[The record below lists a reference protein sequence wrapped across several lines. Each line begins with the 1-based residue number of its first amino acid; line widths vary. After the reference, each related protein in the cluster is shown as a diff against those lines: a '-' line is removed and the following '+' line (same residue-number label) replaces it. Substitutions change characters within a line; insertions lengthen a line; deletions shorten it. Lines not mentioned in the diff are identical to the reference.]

1 LAARFVFHLA
11 PAIAAA
17 IALGICDVLAK
28 IILAAQG
35 SVLTTLSFRAV
46 VGLALITAWLY
57 VGRRPRAD
65 ARVRL
70 ISFATGV
77 LFAALIFCLFEAI
90 EAIDVPTAILT
101 YFSYSFAHRA

>member
-1 LAARFVFHLA
+1 
-11 PAIAAA
+11 
-17 IALGICDVLAK
+17 
-28 IILAAQG
+28 
-35 SVLTTLSFRAV
+35 VLTTLSFRAV
-46 VGLALITAWLY
+46 VGLAMITAWLY

-101 YFSYSFAHRA
+101 YFSYPLLTGLAQPQSVSNGCTGRVLFARSRPSADWR